1 MVLTG
6 IQKSA
11 FAFCDLRGGKYA
23 WFKQDST
30 LEDPHSSN
38 HQLMQFTNAI
48 GFEGK
53 FYAVSLQG
61 TLAVIEKIH
70 SHFRITSLGR
80 AVPSVPAMHFKEYLI
95 ESDGEILLALLISL

>member
-6 IQKSA
+6 IQKPA

-30 LEDPHSSN
+30 LVEPHSSN

-48 GFEGK
+48 GLEGK
-53 FYAVSLQG
+53 FYAVSLLG
-61 TLAVIEKIH
+61 ILAVTEKID
-70 SHFRITSLGR
+70 SHFRITSLGTNR
-80 AVPSVPAMHFKEYLI
+80 VVPSVPAMHFKEY
-95 ESDGEILLALLISL
+95 